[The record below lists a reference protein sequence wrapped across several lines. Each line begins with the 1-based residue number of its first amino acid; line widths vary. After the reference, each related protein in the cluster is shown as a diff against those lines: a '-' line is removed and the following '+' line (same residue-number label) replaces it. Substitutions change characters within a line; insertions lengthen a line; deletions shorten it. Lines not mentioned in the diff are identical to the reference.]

1 MLSWG
6 VWWHRYRQIALMIL
20 MWPSSQVVLRTFL
33 DVYKMETLKFSEVEL
48 ARISHF
54 LRPSGEL
61 NGVQRGFLFRY
72 EFQEMTTLQA
82 YNST

>member
-6 VWWHRYRQIALMIL
+6 VWWRRYRQIALMMRHRRKLSFELFL
-20 MWPSSQVVLRTFL
+20 MCINGNVEVFR
-33 DVYKMETLKFSEVEL
+33 EVEL
-48 ARISHF
+48 ARILHF

-72 EFQEMTTLQA
+72 EFQEKTTLEA